1 MFVFFVVSQTIFK
14 VISMVF
20 MVYKLQHCTM
30 RELRYI
36 VYFGEVDSEGGKYFA
51 YLTIYF
57 VKF

>member
-1 MFVFFVVSQTIFK
+1 MFK

-20 MVYKLQHCTM
+20 MLYQLQNCTM
-30 RELRYI
+30 VELRF
-36 VYFGEVDSEGGKYFA
+36 VYLGEVDSEGGKYFA